1 MHAEMGD
8 GRAGPS
14 LRAGVG
20 GRRRLL
26 GGGSRIR
33 AADRRLGGDLGGL
46 GHSVDTGLE
55 VEGGAGRGGKMEP
68 QPPSLGAADRVCC
81 LPKADRLGCWHWC
94 PPCPPTTEE
103 GVPGEGLALSL
114 RPCCGGDEK
123 TDWREGPPSWWGP
136 SGLHPAVPGASTIW
150 GHVLTPCSLCPSSRG
165 LSCLL

>member
-1 MHAEMGD
+1 MHAETGD

-55 VEGGAGRGGKMEP
+55 VEGGAGRED
-68 QPPSLGAADRVCC
+68 GAAAPEPGGSRQGV
-81 LPKADRLGCWHWC
+81 LSAQGRQAGLLALV

-123 TDWREGPPSWWGP
+123 TDWCEGPPSWWGP

-150 GHVLTPCSLCPSSRG
+150 GHVLTPRGLCPSSRG